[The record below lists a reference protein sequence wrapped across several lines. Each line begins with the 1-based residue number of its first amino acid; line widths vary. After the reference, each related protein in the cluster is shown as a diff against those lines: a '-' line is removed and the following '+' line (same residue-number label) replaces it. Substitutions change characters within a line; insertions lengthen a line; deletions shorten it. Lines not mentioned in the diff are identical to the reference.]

1 VSPLKSPKLSYS
13 FRFSPVGNR
22 RTFQTTLDLFV
33 NIYFWLEKSKN
44 LLGSVIKSPQND
56 YYTKTRNLCTS
67 IVNLKDTNIYL
78 RGFKRTSENYRQLGT
93 PFGIEK
99 SKQIFKAYK
108 KPDVTKNLL
117 RCYKTLFEAEQ
128 RTHEIFT
135 GVFYPKENI
144 CRA

>member
-1 VSPLKSPKLSYS
+1 MTVFHNP
-13 FRFSPVGNR
+13 N
-22 RTFQTTLDLFV
+22 
-33 NIYFWLEKSKN
+33 
-44 LLGSVIKSPQND
+44 
-56 YYTKTRNLCTS
+56 
-67 IVNLKDTNIYL
+67 
-78 RGFKRTSENYRQLGT
+78 
-93 PFGIEK
+93 GIEN
-99 SKQIFKAYK
+99 SKPQIFKSYK